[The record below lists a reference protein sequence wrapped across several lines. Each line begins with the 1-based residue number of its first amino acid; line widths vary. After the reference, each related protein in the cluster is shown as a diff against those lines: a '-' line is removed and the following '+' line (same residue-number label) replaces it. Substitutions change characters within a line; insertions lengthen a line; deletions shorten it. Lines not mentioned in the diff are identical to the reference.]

1 MAPSEQFIEEAFQ
14 HHHLSTSVDKVFI
27 DDRLSSAF
35 IDRPVEKKRMRAD
48 FSKLHDGVLQLH
60 VIDLLDWNETI
71 PLVKFRAG
79 GGYQAYSWLAVDS
92 CGQFPPD
99 FPPSFALSSRP
110 VVLIPRV

>member
-27 DDRLSSAF
+27 DDGLSSVF
-35 IDRPVEKKRMRAD
+35 VHRPVKKERMRAD

-60 VIDLLDWNETI
+60 VIDLLDWNEKI

-79 GGYQAYSWLAVDS
+79 GVSNVPLACS
-92 CGQFPPD
+92 
-99 FPPSFALSSRP
+99 
-110 VVLIPRV
+110 